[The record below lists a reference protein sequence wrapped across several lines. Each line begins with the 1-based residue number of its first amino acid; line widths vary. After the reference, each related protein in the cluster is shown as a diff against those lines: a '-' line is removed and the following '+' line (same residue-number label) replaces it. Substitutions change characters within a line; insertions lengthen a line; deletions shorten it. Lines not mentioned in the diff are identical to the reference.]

1 MNGLDQAQL
10 ASLRAML
17 EQEQAVLLSRQPE
30 AEAAGPNL
38 RVIAETETEA
48 SPADNASA
56 RILKDLELEASE
68 HRTERMR
75 IIKYALARL
84 ADVNYG
90 LCESCGGQI
99 GYFRLRARPEA
110 RFCIGCQTKAEKS
123 RK

>member
-17 EQEQAVLLSRQPE
+17 EHEQALLQSQQPDGNT
-30 AEAAGPNL
+30 AGLNL
-38 RVIAETETEA
+38 RMIPETETEA

-56 RILKDLELEASE
+56 RIMKDLELEASE
-68 HRTERMR
+68 HRAERMR

-84 ADVNYG
+84 GDGSYG
-90 LCESCGGQI
+90 SCESCGEEI
-99 GYFRLRARPEA
+99 GFSRLRARPEA
-110 RFCIGCQTKAEKS
+110 RFCIGCQTKAEKL